1 VEKKFGR
8 GAISPGHCDAKLK
21 ISLPAHDS
29 AYPAIGGIFGNLASA
44 GFM

>member
-1 VEKKFGR
+1 MTPASTLEHEITVELYR
-8 GAISPGHCDAKLK
+8 
-21 ISLPAHDS
+21 S